1 MRTIGLALLW
11 PILSFI
17 LICEKITYTC
27 TPGWRKKWTVT
38 KKEDFTRSQTR
49 ALTCVCVYS
58 MNFPLSQQGL
68 NTHRVNIIGL
78 NRGRVDIG
86 LVWAQDFIF
95 LSLTL
100 VFAGCNLNSIGVIC
114 LSKGKTGTRRS
125 WVCAHRN
132 QGNSIRWHS
141 YCVWGQDS
149 SVAMGGNKVGWLY
162 IGGLHHLNTEFTMV
176 VGRPHR
182 WMLLRM
188 HHLHISAAL

>member
-1 MRTIGLALLW
+1 MQSGWVHESTDLTIWCSLLQNLQEMKYNENYW
-11 PILSFI
+11 FSSTVADTVLHSNLWKDYLHMHPL
-17 LICEKITYTC
+17 LEKEMNSN
-27 TPGWRKKWTVT
+27 KKGRFHTVT
-38 KKEDFTRSQTR
+38 DKSTDV
-49 ALTCVCVYS
+49 CVCVYS

-86 LVWAQDFIF
+86 LVWARDFIF

-132 QGNSIRWHS
+132 QGNSIRRHS
-141 YCVWGQDS
+141 YCVWGWDS
-149 SVAMGGNKVGWLY
+149 SVATGGIRL
-162 IGGLHHLNTEFTMV
+162 E
-176 VGRPHR
+176 
-182 WMLLRM
+182 
-188 HHLHISAAL
+188 